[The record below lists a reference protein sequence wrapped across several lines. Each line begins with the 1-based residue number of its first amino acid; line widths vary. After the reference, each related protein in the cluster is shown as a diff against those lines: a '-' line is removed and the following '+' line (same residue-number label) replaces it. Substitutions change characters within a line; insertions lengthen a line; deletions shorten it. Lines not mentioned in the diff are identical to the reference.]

1 MPAAAAGARTL
12 LVLPPH
18 IVEAALGAFFLLMIP
33 VRRWLAA
40 KAFELE
46 LRHLAI
52 IGLVI
57 GYLTGI
63 VVTTGPIT
71 APVLLAYGLVKGAF
85 LATEAAGSLAVYL
98 SKAVVFRTF
107 GALPGEAIMKGLLI
121 GSSLMA
127 GSYIAKRFVLKLEP
141 AQFRLLMDALM
152 FVSGAAM
159 LWSAV
164 R

>member
-1 MPAAAAGARTL
+1 
-12 LVLPPH
+12 
-18 IVEAALGAFFLLMIP
+18 
-33 VRRWLAA
+33 
-40 KAFELE
+40 
-46 LRHLAI
+46 
-52 IGLVI
+52 
-57 GYLTGI
+57 
-63 VVTTGPIT
+63 
-71 APVLLAYGLVKGAF
+71 
-85 LATEAAGSLAVYL
+85 
-98 SKAVVFRTF
+98 
-107 GALPGEAIMKGLLI
+107 MKGLVI